1 MEQGWITLNRKIIN
15 WKSYNDLPVFKT
27 WIHLL
32 LKANYEDKEWKGQI
46 IKRGQLITS
55 INHLAEETGLT
66 PKQIRRACDILEK
79 GHEIELKK
87 GTQNTL
93 VTIVKYSDFQNI
105 GSKEGIR
112 FEKEGHTKGHTIGQ
126 QLNNNINNII
136 SFYNKEIKEPKK
148 DRPEFDVIEAD
159 PDLKKYIEEHDG
171 DTEDLTEQYFWEGLS

>member
-105 GSKEGIR
+105 GSKEGMRI
-112 FEKEGHTKGHTIGQ
+112 
-126 QLNNNINNII
+126 
-136 SFYNKEIKEPKK
+136 
-148 DRPEFDVIEAD
+148 
-159 PDLKKYIEEHDG
+159 
-171 DTEDLTEQYFWEGLS
+171 

>member
-1 MEQGWITLNRKIIN
+1 MEQGWITLNRKILN
-15 WKSYNDLPVFKT
+15 WKWYNDMPIFKT

-32 LKANYEDKEWKGQI
+32 LKANYEDKEWKGRPV
-46 IKRGQLITS
+46 KRGQLITS

-79 GHEIELKK
+79 GHEIELEK

-105 GSKEGIR
+105 GSKEGMHL
-112 FEKEGHTKGHTIGQ
+112 ELLGHTKGHTEGQ

-136 SFYNKEIKEPKK
+136 LFNNKENKEH
-148 DRPEFDVIEAD
+148 REFDVIEAD
-159 PDLKKYIEEHDG
+159 PLLKKYIEKHKGEKPE
-171 DTEDLTEQYFWEGLS
+171 EDLIEDYLWEGLAR

>member
-1 MEQGWITLNRKIIN
+1 MEQGWITLNRKIID
-15 WKSYNDLPVFKT
+15 WKGYNDLPIFKT

-32 LKANYEDKEWKGQI
+32 LKANYEDKEWKGQT

-66 PKQIRRACDILEK
+66 PKQIRRALDNLEK
-79 GHEIELKK
+79 GHEIKLKK

-93 VTIVKYSDFQNI
+93 VTIVKYNDFQDI

-112 FEKEGHTKGHTIGQ
+112 YEKEGHTKGHTEGQ

-136 SFYNKEIKEPKK
+136 LFNNKEKK

-159 PDLKKYIEEHDG
+159 PELKKYIEEHEG
-171 DTEDLTEQYFWEGLS
+171 NTEDLIEQYFMEGLAI